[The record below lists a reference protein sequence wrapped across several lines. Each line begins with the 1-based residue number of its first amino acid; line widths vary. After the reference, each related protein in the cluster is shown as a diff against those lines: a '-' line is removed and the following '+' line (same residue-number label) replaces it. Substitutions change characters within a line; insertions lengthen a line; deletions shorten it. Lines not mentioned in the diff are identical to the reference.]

1 MNKCQNYTGSPITCR
16 DQNDINLIASNT
28 RVMVGIAQQYF
39 DSDDYESPIKR
50 IFDSRFVY
58 KLLPKLHKQSDLFIR
73 KTDVALYDNIL
84 NPDSGEEYSYYSV
97 ENFRDDF
104 ELIGSTEP
112 NLLTVTLLQDSVTES
127 FERRVYSIMDLF
139 GQLGG
144 IYGILTVIG
153 GYLVNSF

>member
-1 MNKCQNYTGSPITCR
+1 
-16 DQNDINLIASNT
+16 
-28 RVMVGIAQQYF
+28 MVGIAQQYF